1 MNDIEDRPAALITGK
16 GIDTIADG
24 VWLLHGQGQTF
35 VADVGG
41 GLLVIDSGPGGHVTA
56 GMIEALRA
64 ETDLPVLAI
73 CYSHGHLGYNAGVRQ
88 WIEHAAQRG
97 EPAPRVL
104 AHVNV
109 LARQRRYRETQRLQ
123 ERMAEIQFRHAS
135 GALAGKLRQHT
146 PAETFTDGMTVGQ
159 GERRAEIL
167 WAPSETDDA
176 VAVWLP
182 GRRLLYGGPAVIDSI
197 PNIGTPFRTMRDTV
211 RWAET
216 LERLAGLQPQTVVR
230 EFGATLEGEDNCQ
243 HVLLHTARALRWL
256 RDEVVRLMN
265 AGCNE
270 REMLAALRPP
280 PELFEQPWMQPSYGD
295 PTYIARDIYRS
306 ENGWWDR
313 NATSLHPAE
322 PGQAAAEV
330 LAAIGDPAVVL
341 EHARGLAARGE
352 LQLALHVIDLLA
364 LAPGDKP
371 SVVEARRLKAEWLRA
386 RGKQV
391 RSYVSRS
398 LYVAAAM
405 VLESGADDDF
415 GIH

>member
-1 MNDIEDRPAALITGK
+1 MHTIEDRPAALITGH
-16 GIDTIADG
+16 GIDAIGDG
-24 VWLLHGQGQTF
+24 IWLLHGQGQSF

-41 GLLVIDSGPGGHVTA
+41 GLLVVDSGPGGGVTA
-56 GMIEALRA
+56 GMIEVLRA
-64 ETDLPVLAI
+64 RTSLPVLAL
-73 CYSHGHLGYNAGVRQ
+73 CYSHGHLGYNAGVKQ
-88 WIEHAAQRG
+88 WIDHAAQRG

-109 LARQRRYRETQRLQ
+109 LARQSRYRETQRMQ

-135 GALAGKLRQHT
+135 GALAGKLRQSVPT
-146 PAETFTDGMTVGQ
+146 ETFHDGITVGQ
-159 GERRAEIL
+159 GDRRAEIL

-182 GRRLLYGGPAVIDSI
+182 GSRLLYGGPAVIDSI

-216 LERLAGLQPQTVVR
+216 LERLAGLRPETVAR
-230 EFGATLEGEDNCQ
+230 EFGTTLHGEETCRQ
-243 HVLLHTARALRWL
+243 VLLHTAAALRWM
-256 RDEVVRLMN
+256 RGEVVRLMN

-270 REMLAALRPP
+270 RQMLAALQPP
-280 PELFEQPWMQPSYGD
+280 AELFEQPCMQPTYGD

-313 NATSLHPAE
+313 NATTLHPAAPE
-322 PGQAAAEV
+322 DVASEIAAAI
-330 LAAIGDPAVVL
+330 ADHGAVVR
-341 EHARGLAARGE
+341 HACALAERGDI
-352 LQLALHVIDLLA
+352 QLALHVIDLLA
-364 LAPGDKP
+364 QAPGDAP
-371 SVVEARRLKAEWLRA
+371 PVMEARQRKAQWLRA
-386 RGKQV
+386 RSRQV

-405 VLESGADDDF
+405 VLESGSDDNF